1 MNRRRLTMQ
10 EREEIWR
17 KYQDS
22 GMNGGDFSVQRIAVD
37 YRVSR
42 QTIYSVLEKGQFN
55 DQLSHKWLSE
65 PEREEIR
72 RKYGLALSGQDEF
85 VVSKI
90 AREYDVSRPTI
101 YAIIK
106 HDRLRM
112 GHPFRQP
119 KSGSRRP
126 ESSLAGHR
134 RSNYVQVQQSE
145 G

>member
-55 DQLSHKWLSE
+55 DQLSHNKWLSE

-101 YAIIK
+101 YAIIE

-112 GHPFRQP
+112 CSPCRQP
-119 KSGSRRP
+119 KSGSGRS
-126 ESSLAGHR
+126 ESSLAEHC
-134 RSNYVQVQQSE
+134 RS
-145 G
+145 